1 MATQFLTVRLN
12 QEDALIVSRLRA
24 RTGLTKS
31 AIVKQALRHMERQ
44 TGASGAGSLFELAT
58 RYIGRHGNATRQS
71 ADIKRVVRARLDA
84 KRTG

>member
-12 QEDALIVSRLRA
+12 QEDALIVSQLRA

-44 TGASGAGSLFELAT
+44 TASGEGSLFELAT